1 MKENEKEYVTPEM
14 EMTEFE
20 AKDVIATSGDEIVH
34 TSRRTWLTADT
45 PFCPING

>member
-34 TSRRTWLTADT
+34 TSRRTWSLTDM
-45 PFCPING
+45 PYCPING